1 MPPPPTL
8 FDETKPFRSIQS
20 KVPVMTPTET
30 HAVRPRIEGD
40 REREILEAALEVLAD
55 VGYDRLTM
63 DAVATRARASK
74 ATLYRRWNTKVGLVI
89 DALLV
94 EKPAPPAPDTGSFR
108 GDLVEA
114 FCGVGGLVESKSV
127 GTFSSVLTALTRD
140 EEFAAEFRS
149 RVLGPKIELSRLVYE
164 RAKARGEVR
173 QDLDVELFGP
183 ALAGICLHRFYV
195 LGEPPTPEL
204 VSRVI
209 DQIIVPAATA
219 SGSPTT
225 EETHV

>member
-1 MPPPPTL
+1 
-8 FDETKPFRSIQS
+8 
-20 KVPVMTPTET
+20 MTPTEA

-40 REREILEAALEVLAD
+40 REREILEATLDVLAD

-89 DALLV
+89 DALLI
-94 EKPAPPAPDTGSFR
+94 EKQTPPVPDTGSFR
-108 GDLVEA
+108 GDLIAA
-114 FCGVGGLVESKSV
+114 FCGVGGLVDAKSV

-149 RVLGPKIELSRLVYE
+149 RVIGPKIELTRLVYE
-164 RAKARGEVR
+164 RAKSRGEVR
-173 QDLDVELFGP
+173 QDLDVGLFGP

-195 LGEPPTPEL
+195 LGEPPTRER
-204 VSRVI
+204 VSRII

-219 SGSPTT
+219 TVPRESLPTETLSTT
-225 EETHV
+225 EEPHV

>member
-1 MPPPPTL
+1 
-8 FDETKPFRSIQS
+8 
-20 KVPVMTPTET
+20 MTPTEA

-40 REREILEAALEVLAD
+40 REREILEAALEVLGD

-63 DAVATRARASK
+63 DAVAARAHASK

-89 DALLV
+89 DALLA
-94 EKPAPPAPDTGSFR
+94 EKSAPPVPDTGSFR
-108 GDLVEA
+108 GDLIEA
-114 FCGVGGLVESKSV
+114 FCGVGGLVDAKQV

-149 RVLGPKIELSRLVYE
+149 RVLGPKIEASRLVYE

-173 QDLDVELFGP
+173 RDLDVGLFGP
-183 ALAGICLHRFYV
+183 ALAGICLHRLYV
-195 LGEPPTPEL
+195 LGEPPTREL